1 MISLI
6 ISGETIFFLPFVLPR
21 VFRPTLLD
29 VFQIDNL
36 ELGTA
41 FSAYGIVAMISY
53 FFGGPLADR
62 FSARSLMA
70 WALVATSLGG
80 VYMMTIPSY
89 MGVMGVYAFW
99 GFTTIFLFWAA
110 LIKATREWGGE
121 RSQGKAFGFLDGGRG
136 LSAALIGFVGI
147 AILASM
153 LPDNVASAIP
163 EKQTASFR
171 MVILAFSVFT
181 FLIALLV
188 WFTLPKSRS
197 GEEHSASR
205 DWKGIRRILR
215 MPVVWMQMII
225 ILCGYVG
232 YKITDDF
239 PLYAQDVLGFNEVNA
254 ALVGSMALLMR
265 PLVALIAGFLADRYA
280 PSSLISLSF
289 ILVVIS
295 GLLAGSGVLVAGML
309 LPYIFLFLIVTSG
322 IYALRSLY
330 FTVMNEGKIPLELT
344 GTAVGVVSVIGYTP
358 DIFVGPGMGWLLDSY
373 PGALGH
379 QYLFL
384 FLSVFGII
392 GFVASVLFRRYKP
405 TL

>member
-136 LSAALIGFVGI
+136 LSAALIGYRATQSG
-147 AILASM
+147 
-153 LPDNVASAIP
+153 
-163 EKQTASFR
+163 SFQ
-171 MVILAFSVFT
+171 SV
-181 FLIALLV
+181 
-188 WFTLPKSRS
+188 
-197 GEEHSASR
+197 ER
-205 DWKGIRRILR
+205 DFAR
-215 MPVVWMQMII
+215 
-225 ILCGYVG
+225 
-232 YKITDDF
+232 
-239 PLYAQDVLGFNEVNA
+239 
-254 ALVGSMALLMR
+254 
-265 PLVALIAGFLADRYA
+265 
-280 PSSLISLSF
+280 
-289 ILVVIS
+289 
-295 GLLAGSGVLVAGML
+295 
-309 LPYIFLFLIVTSG
+309 
-322 IYALRSLY
+322 
-330 FTVMNEGKIPLELT
+330 
-344 GTAVGVVSVIGYTP
+344 
-358 DIFVGPGMGWLLDSY
+358 
-373 PGALGH
+373 
-379 QYLFL
+379 
-384 FLSVFGII
+384 
-392 GFVASVLFRRYKP
+392 
-405 TL
+405 